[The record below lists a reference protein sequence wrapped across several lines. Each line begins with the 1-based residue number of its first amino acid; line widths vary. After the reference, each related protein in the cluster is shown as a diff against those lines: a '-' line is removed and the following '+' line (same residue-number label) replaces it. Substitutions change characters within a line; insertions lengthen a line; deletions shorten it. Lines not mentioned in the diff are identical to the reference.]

1 MSQRGKD
8 LWTMDRGRLCA
19 CVDILQSGIVLL
31 HLIHP
36 AEINDMYS
44 CAFGEQLRKP
54 SSETFQL

>member
-19 CVDILQSGIVLL
+19 CVDRTPEMKTETAYILQSGIVFL

-36 AEINDMYS
+36 AEIMR
-44 CAFGEQLRKP
+44 FW
-54 SSETFQL
+54 